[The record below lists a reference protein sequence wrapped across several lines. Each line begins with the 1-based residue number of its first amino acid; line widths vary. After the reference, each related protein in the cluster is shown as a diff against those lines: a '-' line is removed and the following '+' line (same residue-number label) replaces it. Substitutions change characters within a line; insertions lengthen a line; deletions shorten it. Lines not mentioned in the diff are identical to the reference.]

1 MVSLVI
7 DLDID
12 LVIICF
18 HPFLTLSYD
27 VDLAFRFYVN
37 PKNCAN
43 TNTNSKM
50 KFPAPD
56 VYSYITMFQI
66 YTFSNKKKVYSNTNP
81 SRVHMNQI
89 QNIYFLA

>member
-1 MVSLVI
+1 MVSLMI

-18 HPFLTLSYD
+18 HPFTFTLSYD

-37 PKNCAN
+37 LKNCAN

-50 KFPAPD
+50 IFPAPD
-56 VYSYITMFQI
+56 MYTCIDVYMYRLFRFTLF
-66 YTFSNKKKVYSNTNP
+66 
-81 SRVHMNQI
+81 
-89 QNIYFLA
+89 